1 MIKAI
6 NSFARLASDRSEIVG
21 ASLVLLMVV
30 MMVIPIPPQMLDVLI
45 ALNIT
50 VTVVLVLSAVLLE
63 TPLKFSSFPALL
75 LLVTLFRL
83 SLTISTTRQIL
94 LEADAGEIITTFG
107 EFVVGGNI
115 AVGLV
120 IFLIISIVNFLVVT
134 KGSER
139 VAEVAA
145 RFSLDAMPGKQMS
158 IDGDLR
164 NGSITQ
170 DEAKLK
176 RAELQK
182 ESQLFGAMDGAIKF
196 VKNDAIAGLVITAVN
211 LLGGLAVGMM
221 QLGMSFSMAGT
232 TYTILSV
239 GDGLV
244 GIIPSL
250 LTSIAAGLIV
260 TRVTKSDPDGSSTA
274 KDVINDLGN
283 NKKAIKI
290 SSCFCFIFSAVPGM
304 PTVAFLVA
312 GLVLFYLGFRS
323 EPVAKV
329 KVAQNKKEKF
339 DALLKDK
346 NKSAIQDL
354 TKVSSFDE
362 LEVRYPAG
370 MEPNELN
377 LLFSIVK
384 LTRNQLVEDTGFV
397 YPTFKFH
404 EDQKVS
410 DIQIR
415 IYGVPMLSLSMSDKD
430 LQIWCSKENFDKVED
445 IVELQFNHTLGR
457 YTYLS
462 NPINKVRLD
471 QLGIEYITYEKR
483 WAEMIEA
490 LLVNSSKK
498 LFSMKESFNYFK
510 ASSMEF
516 GDQVK
521 ELERSLPAMKVV
533 EVLQRL
539 LTERV
544 SLRNIRSILGAL
556 IDWGQRERDVI
567 IITEQV
573 RKELSDQ
580 ICFQHAEQG
589 KLKVLSLDPEIEMFI
604 RESVRS
610 DGSVTFLDVDGETS
624 AKLIEIVQSH
634 YINYAGLERLPAIIC
649 SVDCRA
655 HFFDLVCDRLRAVQV
670 FSYQE
675 ISSSQEIEH
684 LGVIKLDEFR
694 QTETQPK

>member
-1 MIKAI
+1 M
-6 NSFARLASDRSEIVG
+6 ASDRSEIVG

-30 MMVIPIPPQMLDVLI
+30 MMVIPIPPQMLDALI

-120 IFLIISIVNFLVVT
+120 IFLIISIMNFLVIT

-170 DEAKLK
+170 DEAKQK
-176 RAELQK
+176 RSELQK

-211 LLGGLAVGMM
+211 LLGGLAVGMLQM
-221 QLGMSFSMAGT
+221 GMSFSTAGT
-232 TYTILSV
+232 TYSILSV
-239 GDGLV
+239 GDGLI

-260 TRVTKSDPDGSSTA
+260 TRVTKSDADGGSTA

-304 PTVAFLVA
+304 PTIAFLVA
-312 GLVLFYLGFRS
+312 GLVLFYLGFRP

-370 MEPNELN
+370 MEPNDLN

-404 EDQKVS
+404 EDQKVN

-415 IYGVPMLSLSMSDKD
+415 VYGVPMLSLSMSDKD
-430 LQIWCSKENFDKVED
+430 LQIWCSKEDFEKVDD
-445 IVELQFNHTLGR
+445 IIELQFNHTQGR
-457 YTYLS
+457 YVYLS

-498 LFSMKESFNYFK
+498 LFSMKESFNYLK
-510 ASSMEF
+510 SSSLEF

-544 SLRNIRSILGAL
+544 SLRNIRTILGAL

-580 ICFQHAEQG
+580 ICFQHAEHG

-624 AKLIEIVQSH
+624 ARLIEIVQSN
-634 YINYAGLERLPAIIC
+634 YINYAGSEKLPAIIC

-684 LGVIKLDEFR
+684 LGVIKLDESR
-694 QTETQPK
+694 QTETQHK